1 MENKRTLFD
10 YLYQLLREQI
20 ETGYLQYGEPFPS
33 MTQLCENYHVGIRT
47 VKDVLETLKAE
58 GYIKTAERRPSVVSY
73 RRPEAEDSGT
83 AARLLLE
90 KKDAILQVYETMTL
104 LMPRLF
110 SFSLQNCSREKRD
123 LCFYELK
130 RLRKKDT
137 QARWKAASSSLY
149 NLLDASGNLLF
160 RDLFTS
166 FEIHARVP
174 AFLESGPSPS
184 FSEAYRRYSDP
195 AWIIDAV
202 DTDLPSEV
210 EGRFTEMYHI
220 ITASVRGYLNEI
232 SAEYQIEPVQR
243 EHYYSWHPEQ
253 GRDHYYMQ
261 IVRSL
266 IDQIGFGI
274 YKDGDFLPSEAAL
287 AAEYGVSVAT
297 IRKAIAT
304 LNELGFCRTF
314 NVKGTQ
320 VSLYNDEAAIRSLK
334 SRVHK
339 TDTFTYLSG
348 LQLMAVAIIPAAE
361 LAFPRIGRE
370 EVKTLGKQLGRT
382 DLIPLDRLF
391 ECIVSHLSL
400 EPLKTVLCEVKDL
413 LHWGYYF
420 SFFPGGFQ
428 MSNEINKKSLQAFH
442 SLQAGDRDGFA
453 RRMSLCYCHIL
464 TVVRDFIAAYGL
476 TEADVFV
483 TPEPPPL

>member
-1 MENKRTLFD
+1 MENKRTLFN
-10 YLYQLLREQI
+10 YLYHLLREQI
-20 ETGYLQYGEPFPS
+20 ETGYLRYGEPFPS

-47 VKDVLETLKAE
+47 VRDVLEALKAE
-58 GYIKTAERRPSVVSY
+58 GYIKTAERRPSIVSY
-73 RRPEAEDSGT
+73 RRPEAEDSSFT
-83 AARLLLE
+83 ARLLLE

-110 SFSLQNCSREKRD
+110 SFSLQNCSREKLD

-130 RLRKKDT
+130 KLRKKDT
-137 QARWKAASSSLY
+137 LACWKAASSSLY

-160 RDLFTS
+160 CTLFTS
-166 FEIHARVP
+166 FKVYARVP

-232 SAEYQIEPVQR
+232 SAEYRIEPKQR
-243 EHYYSWHPEQ
+243 KHYSWHPEQ

-274 YKDGDFLPSEAAL
+274 YKDGEFLPSEAAL
-287 AAEYGVSVAT
+287 AAEYDVSVAT
-297 IRKAIAT
+297 IRKAAAT

-320 VSLYNDEAAIRSLK
+320 VSLYNDEAAIRCLK

-339 TDTFTYLSG
+339 TDIFTYLSG
-348 LQLMAVAIIPAAE
+348 LQLMAIAIIPAAE
-361 LAFPRIGRE
+361 LSFPGIGRE
-370 EVKTLGKQLGRT
+370 EVKDLGKQFERI
-382 DLIPLDRLF
+382 DRVPLDSLF

-400 EPLKTVLCEVKDL
+400 EPLKTILCEVKDL

-420 SFFPGGFQ
+420 SFFPEGFQ
-428 MSNEINKKSLQAFH
+428 MTNEINKKSLQAFYC
-442 SLQAGDRDGFA
+442 LQAGDRDGFA
-453 RRMSLCYCHIL
+453 RQMSLCYCHIL
-464 TVVRDFIAAYGL
+464 TVVRDFIVAYGL

-483 TPEPPPL
+483 TPELPPR